1 MNITLLHDYFLNSSG
16 VVTDSRKISKDCFFV
31 ALRGDKFDGN
41 AFAKTALENGAKY
54 AMIDRPELA
63 KADPRF
69 LWVENTLE
77 SLQKLALFHRNK
89 LKTKIIAITGSNGK
103 TTTKELIFNVLSQ
116 KFNTKATQGNLNN
129 HIGVPLTLLQLSSK
143 TEIGIVEM
151 GANHRKEIA
160 FLCDIAQP
168 DYGLITNFGKAHLE
182 GFGSEQGVIAGKS
195 ELYEHIHAT
204 ESLLFLNLD
213 DPIQKKWSQYRY
225 NCTFGESGD
234 AQYCIEYLKKKKGF
248 LELKWNG
255 KTIKSQL
262 MGAYNYPN
270 LAAAIA
276 VGGFF
281 GLDFEQIS
289 QGIASYLPTNN
300 RSQILD
306 KGSKRIRLDAYN
318 ANPSSMKA
326 AITSF
331 VEEVKTR
338 GAIILGD
345 MFELGNYSAAAH
357 QEIVALVESTELEK
371 IILVGEQFAKT
382 QSKDPRIQ
390 TFTSLERVKNFLVDQ
405 PFQQTEILIKGSR
418 GMTLEV
424 LLDVL

>member
-1 MNITLLHDYFLNSSG
+1 
-16 VVTDSRKISKDCFFV
+16 
-31 ALRGDKFDGN
+31 
-41 AFAKTALENGAKY
+41 
-54 AMIDRPELA
+54 
-63 KADPRF
+63 
-69 LWVENTLE
+69 
-77 SLQKLALFHRNK
+77 
-89 LKTKIIAITGSNGK
+89 
-103 TTTKELIFNVLSQ
+103 
-116 KFNTKATQGNLNN
+116 
-129 HIGVPLTLLQLSSK
+129 
-143 TEIGIVEM
+143 
-151 GANHRKEIA
+151 
-160 FLCDIAQP
+160 
-168 DYGLITNFGKAHLE
+168 
-182 GFGSEQGVIAGKS
+182 
-195 ELYEHIHAT
+195 
-204 ESLLFLNLD
+204 
-213 DPIQKKWSQYRY
+213 
-225 NCTFGESGD
+225 
-234 AQYCIEYLKKKKGF
+234 
-248 LELKWNG
+248 
-255 KTIKSQL
+255 

-306 KGSKRIRLDAYN
+306 KGSNRIRLDAYN

-382 QSKDPRIQ
+382 QSKDPRIHN
-390 TFTSLERVKNFLVDQ
+390 FTSLERVKNFLVDQ